1 MLQSAAA
8 DGFYAP
14 RVRFGVTLLAL
25 TLGYFLAARFGLW
38 LATTMNSTVSA
49 VWPASGL
56 AIAALL
62 LLGWRYWP
70 AILLGAFFASLF
82 IFPWYVAL
90 AVGVGCSLEA
100 LAALWLLNR
109 SSAFHTALDRVQDVV
124 KLAFFAAPLAC
135 AVSASVGV
143 AALAAAHLLPPDE
156 LARGWFIW
164 WMGDMMGCLLV
175 APALMVWWVHRRQ
188 SIHFWTAFEA
198 SAILLLMLATVG
210 VSVLTG
216 VDQNHYV
223 LFAFLIW
230 AALRFG
236 VPGVTLV
243 TLAAATLGMATA
255 FRPMAGTFSYI
266 ALFDMQILLSIIA
279 LSGLLVA
286 AALAER
292 KHSEWRLDQLA
303 RFDGLTGLANRAAFQ
318 EQLVRTTAHV
328 QRHGGNV
335 ALLYLDLDGFKQI
348 NDTLGH
354 QAGDQLLQ
362 IVAARI
368 QASVCSED
376 FVARIGGDEFTVL
389 VVGEHA
395 ARAAAAVAQ
404 KILHALAEPLN
415 LLGRDY
421 VMAASIGIGVLRS
434 SSSTLGAAPTML
446 DDAHELL
453 RHADT
458 AMYRAKQQRCGFLYF
473 NASMNVANKRQ
484 LSLEGGLRRAL
495 EQDEFELYYQP
506 KVDAVHQ
513 RITGAEA
520 LLRWRHPKSGLVL
533 PSHFIPA
540 IEAGN
545 LMEPIGLWVLRQAC
559 QQIVSWQRDSLPG
572 QRVAVNFS
580 TRQFALPNLLLMVDQ
595 VLQETGLDAGLLE
608 VEITES
614 TAMTNTRQTLDTLNA
629 LKQRGVR
636 LTIDDFGTGYS
647 SLAYLKRFP
656 IDAIKIDRSFIQ
668 ELGRDEDDAAIVRAI
683 IQLAHSMRMRVIAEG
698 VETAEQR
705 DFLLQHGCDEI
716 QGFLYSGALP
726 AADYATLLRTGVQA
740 VRR

>member
-1 MLQSAAA
+1 MLRSAIAE
-8 DGFYAP
+8 GFYAP
-14 RVRFGVTLLAL
+14 RIRFGVTLLAL
-25 TLGYFLAARFGLW
+25 ALGYFLAARFGLW
-38 LATTMNSTVSA
+38 LAAAMNSSVSA

-56 AIAALL
+56 AIAGLV

-70 AILLGAFFASLF
+70 AILAGAFFASLI

-90 AVGVGCSLEA
+90 AIGVGCSLEA

-109 SSAFHTALDRVQDVV
+109 SGGFHAALDRVQDVV

-135 AVSASVGV
+135 AVSASVGI
-143 AALAAAHLLPPDE
+143 AALGGTHLLPSNE
-156 LARGWFIW
+156 LAQKWFMW

-188 SIHFWTAFEA
+188 AIHLWIAFEA
-198 SAILLLMLATVG
+198 SAILVLMLASVG
-210 VSVLTG
+210 ASVLTG

-243 TLAAATLGMATA
+243 TLAAATVGMATA
-255 FRPMAGTFSYI
+255 FRPMAGTFTY
-266 ALFDMQILLSIIA
+266 ATLFDMQILLSIIA

-292 KHSEWRLDQLA
+292 KHSEWRLDRLA
-303 RFDGLTGLANRAAFQ
+303 RFDSLTGLANRAAFQ
-318 EQLVRTTAHV
+318 EQMERTTAHV

-335 ALLYLDLDGFKQI
+335 ALLYLDLDRFKQI

-362 IVAARI
+362 IMATRI
-368 QASVCSED
+368 QASVRSED

-404 KILHALAEPLN
+404 KILQAMAEPLT
-415 LLGRDY
+415 LLDRDY
-421 VMAASIGIGVLRS
+421 VMSASIGIGVLRS
-434 SSSTLGAAPTML
+434 TSSTIGGTPAML
-446 DDAHELL
+446 DDAQELL

-458 AMYRAKQQRCGFLYF
+458 AMYRAKQQNCGFLYF
-473 NASMNVANKRQ
+473 NSSMNIASKLQ

-495 EQDEFELYYQP
+495 EQGEFELYYQP

-520 LLRWRHPKSGLVL
+520 LLRWRHPRSGIIQ
-533 PSHFIPA
+533 PSHFIPT
-540 IEAGN
+540 IEASS

-559 QQIVSWQRDSLPG
+559 QQIVTWQRDSLPG

-580 TRQFALPNLLLMVDQ
+580 ARQFALPNLLLMVDQ
-595 VLQETGLDAGLLE
+595 VLQETGLDAGQLE
-608 VEITES
+608 IEITES

-656 IDAIKIDRSFIQ
+656 IDAVKIDRSFIH
-668 ELGRDEDDAAIVRAI
+668 ELGRDGDDAAIVRAI
-683 IQLAHSMRMRVIAEG
+683 IQLAHGMQMRVIAEG

-716 QGFLYSGALP
+716 QGFLYSAALP
-726 AADYATLLRTGVQA
+726 PAEYASLLKTGL
-740 VRR
+740 

>member
-1 MLQSAAA
+1 MLRSAIAE
-8 DGFYAP
+8 GFYAP
-14 RVRFGVTLLAL
+14 RIRFGVTLLAL
-25 TLGYFLAARFGLW
+25 ALGYFLAARFGLW
-38 LATTMNSTVSA
+38 LAAAMNSSVSA

-56 AIAALL
+56 AIAGLV

-70 AILLGAFFASLF
+70 AILAGAFFASLI

-90 AVGVGCSLEA
+90 AIGVGCSLEA

-109 SSAFHTALDRVQDVV
+109 SGGFHAALDRVQDVV

-135 AVSASVGV
+135 AVSASVGI
-143 AALAAAHLLPPDE
+143 AALGGTHLLPSNE
-156 LARGWFIW
+156 LARGWFMW

-188 SIHFWTAFEA
+188 AIHLWIAFEA
-198 SAILLLMLATVG
+198 SAILVLMLASVG
-210 VSVLTG
+210 ASVLTG

-243 TLAAATLGMATA
+243 TLAAATVGMATA
-255 FRPMAGTFSYI
+255 FRPMAGTFTY
-266 ALFDMQILLSIIA
+266 ATLFDMQILLSIIA

-292 KHSEWRLDQLA
+292 KHSEWRLDRLA
-303 RFDGLTGLANRAAFQ
+303 RFDSLTGLANRAAFQ
-318 EQLVRTTAHV
+318 EQMERTTAHV

-335 ALLYLDLDGFKQI
+335 ALLYLDLDRFKQI

-362 IVAARI
+362 IMATRI
-368 QASVCSED
+368 QASVRSED

-404 KILHALAEPLN
+404 KILQAMAEPLT
-415 LLGRDY
+415 LLDRDY
-421 VMAASIGIGVLRS
+421 VMSASIGIGVLRS
-434 SSSTLGAAPTML
+434 TSSTIGGTPAML
-446 DDAHELL
+446 DDAQELL

-458 AMYRAKQQRCGFLYF
+458 AMYRAKQQNCGFLYF
-473 NASMNVANKRQ
+473 NSSMNIASKLQ

-495 EQDEFELYYQP
+495 EQGEFELYYQP

-520 LLRWRHPKSGLVL
+520 LLRWRHPRSGIIQ
-533 PSHFIPA
+533 PSHFIPT
-540 IEAGN
+540 IEASS

-559 QQIVSWQRDSLPG
+559 QQIVTWQRDSLPG

-580 TRQFALPNLLLMVDQ
+580 ARQFALPNLLLMVDQ
-595 VLQETGLDAGLLE
+595 VLQETGLDAGQLE
-608 VEITES
+608 IEITES

-656 IDAIKIDRSFIQ
+656 IDAVKIDRSFIH
-668 ELGRDEDDAAIVRAI
+668 ELGRDGDDAAIVRAI
-683 IQLAHSMRMRVIAEG
+683 IQLAHGMQMRVIAEG

-716 QGFLYSGALP
+716 QGFLYSAALP
-726 AADYATLLRTGVQA
+726 PAEYASLLKTGL
-740 VRR
+740 

>member
-1 MLQSAAA
+1 MLRSAIAE
-8 DGFYAP
+8 GFYAP
-14 RVRFGVTLLAL
+14 RIRFGVTLLAL
-25 TLGYFLAARFGLW
+25 ALGYFLAARFGLW
-38 LATTMNSTVSA
+38 LAAAMNSSVSA

-56 AIAALL
+56 AIAGLV

-70 AILLGAFFASLF
+70 AILAGAFFASLI

-90 AVGVGCSLEA
+90 AIGVGCSLEA

-109 SSAFHTALDRVQDVV
+109 SGGFHAALDRVQDVV

-135 AVSASVGV
+135 AVSASVGI
-143 AALAAAHLLPPDE
+143 AALGGTHLLPSNE
-156 LARGWFIW
+156 LARGWFMW

-188 SIHFWTAFEA
+188 AIHPWTAFEA
-198 SAILLLMLATVG
+198 SAILVLMLASVG
-210 VSVLTG
+210 ASVLTG

-243 TLAAATLGMATA
+243 TLAAATVGMATA
-255 FRPMAGTFSYI
+255 FRPMAGTFTY
-266 ALFDMQILLSIIA
+266 ATLFDMQILLSIIA

-292 KHSEWRLDQLA
+292 KHSEWRLDRLA
-303 RFDGLTGLANRAAFQ
+303 RFDSLTGLANRAAFQ
-318 EQLVRTTAHV
+318 EQMERTTAHV

-335 ALLYLDLDGFKQI
+335 ALLYLDLDRFKQI

-362 IVAARI
+362 IMATRI
-368 QASVCSED
+368 QASVRSED

-404 KILHALAEPLN
+404 KILQAMAEPLT
-415 LLGRDY
+415 LLDRDY
-421 VMAASIGIGVLRS
+421 VMSASIGIGVLRS
-434 SSSTLGAAPTML
+434 TSSTIGGTPAML
-446 DDAHELL
+446 DDAQELL

-458 AMYRAKQQRCGFLYF
+458 AMYRAKQQNCGFLYF
-473 NASMNVANKRQ
+473 NSSMNIASKLQ

-495 EQDEFELYYQP
+495 EQGEFELYYQP

-520 LLRWRHPKSGLVL
+520 LLRWRHPRSGIIQ
-533 PSHFIPA
+533 PSHFIPT
-540 IEAGN
+540 IEASS

-559 QQIVSWQRDSLPG
+559 QQIVTWQRDSLPG

-580 TRQFALPNLLLMVDQ
+580 ARQFALPNLLLMVDQ
-595 VLQETGLDAGLLE
+595 VLQETGLDAGQLE
-608 VEITES
+608 IEITES

-656 IDAIKIDRSFIQ
+656 IDAVKIDRSFIH
-668 ELGRDEDDAAIVRAI
+668 ELGRDGDDAAIVRAI
-683 IQLAHSMRMRVIAEG
+683 IQLAHGMQMRVIAEG

-716 QGFLYSGALP
+716 QGFLYSAALP
-726 AADYATLLRTGVQA
+726 PAEYASLLKTGL
-740 VRR
+740 

>member
-1 MLQSAAA
+1 MMRSAIA
-8 DGFYAP
+8 DGFYSP
-14 RVRFGVTLLAL
+14 RARYGVSLVALAL
-25 TLGYFLAARFGLW
+25 TYFLTARFGLW
-38 LATTMNSTVSA
+38 LATYMNSTVSA

-56 AIAALL
+56 AIAALV

-70 AILLGAFFASLF
+70 AILMGAFFASLF

-90 AVGVGCSLEA
+90 VIGVGCSLEA

-109 SSAFHTALDRVQDVV
+109 SGGFHAALDRVQDVV
-124 KLAFFAAPLAC
+124 KLTFFAAPLAC
-135 AVSASVGV
+135 AVSASFGTGALV
-143 AALAAAHLLPPDE
+143 ATHLLSASE

-188 SIHFWTAFEA
+188 ALHFWPALEA
-198 SAILLLMLATVG
+198 TAILLLMLASMA
-210 VSVLTG
+210 VSTLTG

-243 TLAAATLGMATA
+243 TLAAAALGMVTA
-255 FRPMAGTFSYI
+255 LRPMAQAFSYA

-303 RFDGLTGLANRAAFQ
+303 RFDSLTGLANRAAFQ
-318 EQLVRTTAHV
+318 EQLERTTAHV

-335 ALLYLDLDGFKQI
+335 ALLYLDLDRFKQI

-362 IVAARI
+362 MMAARI
-368 QASVCSED
+368 QAGVRSED

-395 ARAAAAVAQ
+395 ARASAAVAQ
-404 KILHALAEPLN
+404 KILQTLAEPFT
-415 LLGRDY
+415 LLGHEY
-421 VMAASIGIGVLRS
+421 VMSASIGIGVLRAT
-434 SSSTLGAAPTML
+434 STTTGGTPTQL
-446 DDAHELL
+446 DDAQELL
-453 RHADT
+453 RHADS
-458 AMYRAKQQRCGFLYF
+458 AMYRAKQQHCGFLYF
-473 NASMNVANKRQ
+473 NSSMNIASKLQ
-484 LSLEGGLRRAL
+484 LSLESGLRRAL
-495 EQDEFELYYQP
+495 EQAEFELYYQP
-506 KVDAVHQ
+506 KVDTVHQ

-520 LLRWRHPKSGLVL
+520 LLRWSHPRSGLIL

-540 IEAGN
+540 IEASS

-559 QQIVSWQRDSLPG
+559 QQIVNWQCDSLPG

-580 TRQFALPNLLLMVDQ
+580 ARQFALPNLLLMVDQ
-595 VLQETGLDAGLLE
+595 VLQETGLNAEQLE

-668 ELGRDEDDAAIVRAI
+668 ELGRDNDDAAIVRAI
-683 IQLAHSMRMRVIAEG
+683 IQLAHGMQIRVIAEG
-698 VETAEQR
+698 VETTAQR
-705 DFLLQHGCDEI
+705 DFLVQHGCDEI
-716 QGFLYSGALP
+716 QGFLYSAALP
-726 AADYATLLRTGVQA
+726 AADYAALLRVGM
-740 VRR
+740 

>member
-1 MLQSAAA
+1 M
-8 DGFYAP
+8 
-14 RVRFGVTLLAL
+14 
-25 TLGYFLAARFGLW
+25 
-38 LATTMNSTVSA
+38 
-49 VWPASGL
+49 
-56 AIAALL
+56 
-62 LLGWRYWP
+62 
-70 AILLGAFFASLF
+70 
-82 IFPWYVAL
+82 
-90 AVGVGCSLEA
+90 
-100 LAALWLLNR
+100 
-109 SSAFHTALDRVQDVV
+109 
-124 KLAFFAAPLAC
+124 
-135 AVSASVGV
+135 
-143 AALAAAHLLPPDE
+143 
-156 LARGWFIW
+156 W

-188 SIHFWTAFEA
+188 AIQLWTAFEA
-198 SAILLLMLATVG
+198 SAILVLMLASVG

-243 TLAAATLGMATA
+243 TLAAATVGMATA
-255 FRPMAGTFSYI
+255 FRPMAGTFTY
-266 ALFDMQILLSIIA
+266 ATLFDMQILLSIIA

-292 KHSEWRLDQLA
+292 KHSEWRLDRLA
-303 RFDGLTGLANRAAFQ
+303 RFDSLTGLANRAAFQ
-318 EQLVRTTAHV
+318 EQMERTTAHV

-335 ALLYLDLDGFKQI
+335 ALLYLDLDRFKQI

-362 IVAARI
+362 IMATRI
-368 QASVCSED
+368 QASVRSED

-404 KILHALAEPLN
+404 KILQAMAEPLT
-415 LLGRDY
+415 LLDRDY
-421 VMAASIGIGVLRS
+421 VMSASIGIGVLRS
-434 SSSTLGAAPTML
+434 TSSTIGGTPAML
-446 DDAHELL
+446 DDAQELL

-458 AMYRAKQQRCGFLYF
+458 AMYRAKQQNCGFLYF
-473 NASMNVANKRQ
+473 NSSMNIASKLQ

-495 EQDEFELYYQP
+495 EQGEFELYYQP

-520 LLRWRHPKSGLVL
+520 LLRWRHPRSGIIQ
-533 PSHFIPA
+533 PSHFIPT
-540 IEAGN
+540 IEASS

-559 QQIVSWQRDSLPG
+559 QQIVTWQRDSLPG

-580 TRQFALPNLLLMVDQ
+580 ARQFALPNLLLMVDQ
-595 VLQETGLDAGLLE
+595 VLQETGLDAGQLE
-608 VEITES
+608 IEITES

-656 IDAIKIDRSFIQ
+656 IDAVKIDRSFIH
-668 ELGRDEDDAAIVRAI
+668 ELGRDGDDAAIVRAI
-683 IQLAHSMRMRVIAEG
+683 IQLAHGMQMRVIAEG

-716 QGFLYSGALP
+716 QGFLYSAALP
-726 AADYATLLRTGVQA
+726 PAEYASLLKTGL
-740 VRR
+740 

>member
-1 MLQSAAA
+1 MLRSAIA
-8 DGFYAP
+8 DGFYVSRA
-14 RVRFGVTLLAL
+14 RFGVKLLGL
-25 TLGYFLAARFGLW
+25 TLSYFLAARFGLW

-56 AIAALL
+56 AIAALV

-70 AILLGAFFASLF
+70 AVLVGAFFASLF

-90 AVGVGCSLEA
+90 AVSVGCSLEA
-100 LAALWLLNR
+100 LVALWLLNR
-109 SSAFHTALDRVQDVV
+109 SGGIHAALDRVQDVV
-124 KLAFFAAPLAC
+124 KLTFFAAPLAC
-135 AVSASVGV
+135 AVSASFGI
-143 AALAAAHLLPPDE
+143 AALGATHLLPPSE

-188 SIHFWTAFEA
+188 AIHFWTAFEA
-198 SAILLLMLATVG
+198 SAILLLMLASVG
-210 VSVLTG
+210 VSMLTG
-216 VDQNHYV
+216 VDQNHYL

-243 TLAAATLGMATA
+243 TLAAATLGMAMA
-255 FRPMAGTFSYI
+255 FRPMAETSSYT

-318 EQLVRTTAHV
+318 EQLERTTAYV

-335 ALLYLDLDGFKQI
+335 ALLYLDLDRFKQI

-354 QAGDQLLQ
+354 QTGDQLLQ
-362 IVAARI
+362 IMATRI
-368 QASVCSED
+368 QASVRSED
-376 FVARIGGDEFTVL
+376 FVARIGGDEFTVM
-389 VVGEHA
+389 VQGEHA
-395 ARAAAAVAQ
+395 ARAGAAVAQ
-404 KILHALAEPLN
+404 KILQALAEPLT
-415 LLGRDY
+415 LMGRDY
-421 VMAASIGIGVLRS
+421 VMSASIGIGVLRTT
-434 SSSTLGAAPTML
+434 STTTGGTPTQL
-446 DDAHELL
+446 DDAQELL

-458 AMYRAKQQRCGFLYF
+458 AMYRAKQQHCGFLYF
-473 NASMNVANKRQ
+473 NSSMNVASKLQ

-495 EQDEFELYYQP
+495 EQGEFELYYQP

-520 LLRWRHPKSGLVL
+520 LLRWCHPRSGVIL

-540 IEAGN
+540 IEASS

-559 QQIVSWQRDSLPG
+559 QQALVWRRAGLPV

-580 TRQFALPNLLLMVDQ
+580 ARQFVLPNFLLMVDQ
-595 VLQETGLDAGLLE
+595 VLQETGLDADQLE

-614 TAMTNTRQTLDTLNA
+614 TAMTNPRQTLETLIA
-629 LKQRGVR
+629 LKQRGVH
-636 LTIDDFGTGYS
+636 LSIDDFGTGYS

-656 IDAIKIDRSFIQ
+656 IDAIKVDRSFIQ
-668 ELGRDEDDAAIVRAI
+668 ELGRDADDAAIVSAI
-683 IQLAHSMRMRVIAEG
+683 IQLAHSMQMRVIAEG
-698 VETAEQR
+698 VETVEQR
-705 DFLLQHGCDEI
+705 DFLVQHGCDEM
-716 QGFLYSGALP
+716 QGFLYSPPLP
-726 AADYATLLRTGVQA
+726 AEDYAALLRKGV
-740 VRR
+740 